1 MQETTEQQLE
11 DIREIRLSDYFWM
24 LFRNKWS
31 ALTIFLLAV
40 LGAFLVTD
48 FTTPVYQSE
57 TTVRVVDGQQT
68 PSLLSQLPLSGL
80 FGSTSLGAY
89 AAQLQ
94 SRDLVIAPAVRQL
107 RAEGVLEPLPVHRGR
122 TLMWLT
128 NLFNTL
134 FNIDFAQDATEQGKL
149 TVEEWEDYF
158 IKTLIDEQLKVE
170 ESSDGNVITIS
181 VKQRTPERAQQL
193 CNKIVSVFQQ
203 VVAAETAEQ
212 MRWWE
217 KPMPQAMLAETR
229 QHLKT
234 AEEELFNFQRE
245 YPEITLNAEGGTQAQ
260 LILALQLKENELL
273 GLLAGAA
280 LSLQEYAA
288 ELAKV
293 EENLVSETVA
303 TNPSYAKLRDNLHEY
318 EIERQ
323 GMTGKYDETHPDIVA
338 LDKKIAETQARLTEE
353 EKQLR
358 STTTAY
364 NPLHQALT
372 EKVNEAEANIKN
384 LTEQKSQV
392 SAQIAAHIAQLSTW
406 SSQQIRL
413 FRLKRD
419 VEIYSAQNVAL
430 EAKMRESE
438 IVAEARTE
446 NLKVL
451 DMARVPEEPI
461 APRMKLNLVLGAML
475 GGLLG
480 FTFAVAKN
488 YFQDTYLR
496 LEEAVRQLESL
507 PNPPS
512 FLGVIPPLKELKSR
526 KRQRRFRVTQRDV
539 QAPTNPS
546 ERLAHDRRAF
556 RVLQAK
562 LPFLTPG
569 SALKTVLVTSATRG
583 EGKSTVSAN
592 LAAVLAQ
599 KGNRVLLIDADM
611 RRPSQHK
618 TFPIEATN
626 QEDENVDID
635 NVDFGLRRDTP
646 SHQPTKPN
654 TLRLT
659 ENRKPGLSEA
669 LMTMD
674 EENGYDVFHA
684 TVKPT
689 GVPNLHLVSGGTVPP
704 NPIELLNSEMM
715 SQWLDLA
722 RETYDI
728 VVIDSPP
735 VRAVADAVILAPIVD
750 AVVYVFD
757 ITKTRRFDMLTG
769 ARHLTQVLPT
779 KSIGVLCNMIHPKHA
794 KSYGYYSRQ
803 TSYYELAEKG

>member
-1 MQETTEQQLE
+1 MRETVGTSVSPTTARQLE
-11 DIREIRLSDYFWM
+11 EIREIRLSDYFWM
-24 LFRNKWS
+24 LFRSKWS
-31 ALTIFLLAV
+31 VLSIFLLAV

-68 PSLLSQLPLSGL
+68 PSLFSQLPLSGL
-80 FGSTSLGAY
+80 FGGTSLGAY

-107 RAEGVLEPLPVHRGR
+107 RAEGLLEPLPVHRGR
-122 TLMWLT
+122 ILTWLA
-128 NLFNTL
+128 NLL
-134 FNIDFAQDATEQGKL
+134 NINVGQGATEQGEL
-149 TVEEWEDYF
+149 TVAEWEDFF
-158 IKTLIDEQLKVE
+158 IKTLIDEQLKIE
-170 ESSDGNVITIS
+170 ESSDGNVITVT
-181 VKQRTPERAQQL
+181 VKQRVPERAQQL
-193 CNKIVSVFQQ
+193 CNKIVAVFQQ
-203 VVAAETAEQ
+203 VVAAETAAQ

-217 KPMPQAMLAETR
+217 KPMPQSMLAET
-229 QHLKT
+229 QQNLKT
-234 AEEELFNFQRE
+234 AEEELFNFQRD

-260 LILALQLKENELL
+260 LILALQLKENELI
-273 GLLAGAA
+273 GLLSGAA
-280 LSLQEYAA
+280 LQREEYAA
-288 ELAKV
+288 ELAKI

-303 TNPSYAKLRDNLHEY
+303 TNPSYSKLRDNLHEY

-323 GMTGKYDETHPDIVA
+323 GMTGKYDETHPDVVA
-338 LDKKIAETQARLTEE
+338 LDKKIAETKARLAEE
-353 EKQLR
+353 ESQIK

-372 EKVNEAEANIKN
+372 EKVNEAEATIKS
-384 LTEQKSQV
+384 LTEQKNQV
-392 SAQIAAHIAQLSTW
+392 SAQIASHIARLSTW
-406 SSQQIRL
+406 SSQQIKL

-419 VEIYSAQNVAL
+419 VEIYNAQTIAL

-451 DMARVPEEPI
+451 DMARVPEEPV
-461 APRMKLNLVLGAML
+461 APRLKLNLVLGAML

-512 FLGVIPPLKELKSR
+512 FLGVIPSVGRMGRGKPPQLIVHDAPHSR
-526 KRQRRFRVTQRDV
+526 
-539 QAPTNPS
+539 AA
-546 ERLAHDRRAF
+546 EAF

-583 EGKSTVSAN
+583 EGKSTVSSN
-592 LAAVLAQ
+592 LAMSLAQ

-618 TFPIEATN
+618 TFATEAADAEEATSTS
-626 QEDENVDID
+626 
-635 NVDFGLRRDTP
+635 LA
-646 SHQPTKPN
+646 
-654 TLRLT
+654 L
-659 ENRKPGLSEA
+659 RKPGLSEA
-669 LMTMD
+669 LISMNAD
-674 EENGYDVFHA
+674 NGYDVFQA

-689 GVPNLHLVSGGTVPP
+689 GVPHLHLVSGGTVPP

-715 SQWLDLA
+715 SQWLEFA
-722 RETYDI
+722 RTEYDV

-769 ARHLTQVLPT
+769 VRHLTEVLPT

-794 KSYGYYSRQ
+794 KSYGYYGRH
-803 TSYYELAEKG
+803 TRYYELSEG